1 MDKALVDLIKISNVT
16 GKDPALVQGGG
27 GNTSVKTADGKY
39 MYIKASGTALKDM
52 NQKQGWRRLRLDS
65 VLSIVED
72 KSLARFD
79 AAVREPEVVNR
90 LLLACDDGIETGARP
105 SVEAHLHAFLDK
117 CVIHLHPIVVAAYVN
132 ARNGKAE
139 LENLFKKSEIRNPKS
154 EISLPLLWVPYADPG
169 FMLAKKIARLSG
181 DYEVQFGRKP
191 AILFLEKHGLLVT
204 AQTADCALRL
214 VRRVISLCSS
224 KLKKSEIRNP
234 KSEISTPNR
243 QDITTAKLTIRK
255 GVFDATGRY
264 LPVTYFGKA
273 GAVAAFMARK
283 GADKLLATPALNPD
297 ELVYANGSAVWLEKC
312 DAEMVARK
320 IRLQVGKGQKP
331 PVAFVVKGLGL
342 FVAADKKTAPV
353 IAEITT
359 GSLIIRMNAAKF
371 GGILALTNRQQNFI
385 NNWESE
391 AFRKQ
396 LASAS
401 VKGELENRIAVV
413 TGAGSG
419 LGRSIAIGLAKA
431 GVMVALVDIDKKAV
445 EETAGKIRNPKSEI
459 RNLPDGSQDF
469 QTMVVTCD
477 VTNETEARKAFEEVL
492 ENWGGLDILVNAA
505 GVAPAYALVDMPAD
519 KWRFALEVNLTGYFL
534 MAKYA
539 AKIMI
544 RQGIGGS
551 IINLSSKSGLDAS
564 KNNTAYNATK
574 AGEIHIARGWAL
586 ELGEYGIRVNAV
598 APGNV
603 FEGSKIWN
611 PQYIKTCAK
620 KYGIKPEEVIPYYVS
635 KTALK
640 REIIGQDVAD
650 AVVFLCSDRARTV
663 TGQTL
668 VPDSGQVMVR

>member
-1 MDKALVDLIKISNVT
+1 MDKALTDLIRISKVT

-39 MYIKASGTALKDM
+39 MFIKASGTALKDM
-52 NQKQGWRRLRLDS
+52 NEKQGWRRLRLNQ
-65 VLSIVED
+65 VLSIIED
-72 KSLARFD
+72 KSLAHLD
-79 AAVREPEVVNR
+79 ARTREPEVVNR
-90 LLLACDDGIETGARP
+90 LLLACEDDVTSGARP

-117 CVIHLHPIVVAAYVN
+117 YVIHLHPIVVAAYVN
-132 ARNGKAE
+132 ARNGRVEIEK
-139 LENLFKKSEIRNPKS
+139 LFKKIENRKS
-154 EISLPLLWVPYADPG
+154 KIENYLPPLWVPYTDPG
-169 FMLAKKIARLSG
+169 FMLAKKIAKLAG
-181 DYEVQFGRKP
+181 DYQKQFGKRP
-191 AILFLEKHGLLVT
+191 AILFLEKHGLFVT
-204 AQTADCALRL
+204 ANTAESTLRL
-214 VRRVISLCSS
+214 VNKVIKLCSS
-224 KLKKSEIRNP
+224 KLKNFKFQISNFKSSIP
-234 KSEISTPNR
+234 QR
-243 QDITTAKLTIRK
+243 QKINTTKLTIRK
-255 GVFDATGRY
+255 GIFDATGKY
-264 LPVTYFGKA
+264 LPVTYFPPSE
-273 GAVAAFMARK
+273 AVAAFMTRK
-283 GADKLLATPALNPD
+283 DAVKLLATPALNPD
-297 ELVYANGSAVWLEKC
+297 ELVYANGSAMCIDKC
-312 DAEMVARK
+312 DTGIIAR
-320 IRLQVGKGQKP
+320 RLKALVDKGQKP
-331 PVAFVVKGLGL
+331 SAAFIVKGLGL
-342 FVAADKKTAPV
+342 FVAADKKTTPV

-359 GSLIIRMNAAKF
+359 GSLMIRMNATKF
-371 GGILALTNRQQNFI
+371 GGILALTRRQQNFI

-391 AFRKQ
+391 AFRKK
-396 LASAS
+396 LASA
-401 VKGELENRIAVV
+401 KITGELENRIAVV

-431 GVMVALVDIDKKAV
+431 GALVALVDIDKKAA
-445 EETAGKIRNPKSEI
+445 EETALEIQNSKFKIQNSRA
-459 RNLPDGSQDF
+459 
-469 QTMVVTCD
+469 MVVQCD
-477 VTNETEARKAFEEVL
+477 VTNETEVKKTFEAVL

-544 RQGIGGS
+544 QQRIGGN

-564 KNNTAYNATK
+564 KNNSAYNATK

-620 KYGIKPEEVIPYYVS
+620 KYGIKPEEVIPFYMD

-640 REIIGQDVAD
+640 REIKGQDVAD
-650 AVVFLCSDRARTV
+650 AIIFLCSERARTV